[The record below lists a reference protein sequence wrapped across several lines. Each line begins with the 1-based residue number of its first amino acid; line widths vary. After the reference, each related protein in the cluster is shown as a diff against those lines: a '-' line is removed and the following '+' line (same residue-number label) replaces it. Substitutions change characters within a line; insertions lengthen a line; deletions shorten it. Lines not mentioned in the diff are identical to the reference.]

1 MTSTQRLRLA
11 AAIAAGVVVA
21 GCHTPPPVVAPP
33 APADLVVLAPH
44 PEGAPI
50 GAAIVTVGAA
60 TADLTEAGA
69 SVTARAGQPLPAP
82 VVLPPDEIARIFGD
96 ALAAMPP
103 PARRFLLY
111 FESGGDTLTAESKAL
126 LGEIL
131 GTVQART
138 RPDVSVVGHTDSTG
152 AAAANVALGLRR
164 ASLVRDLLVGAGL
177 DGALVEVASHGESN
191 PVEPTPDNTANA
203 RNRRVEV
210 TVR

>member
-1 MTSTQRLRLA
+1 MTPTPRALVV
-11 AAIAAGVVVA
+11 AIGVVASFA

-50 GAAIVTVGAA
+50 GAAIVTVGTA

-69 SVTARAGQPLPAP
+69 SVTARAGQPLPPP

-96 ALAAMPP
+96 ALAALPP
-103 PARRFLLY
+103 PARRYLLY
-111 FESGGDTLTAESKAL
+111 FDSGGDTLTAESKAL

-131 GTVQART
+131 TTVQART
-138 RPDVSVVGHTDSTG
+138 RPDVSVVGHTDTTG
-152 AAAANVALGLRR
+152 AAAANVTLGLRR
-164 ASLVRDLLVGAGL
+164 ATLVRDLLVGAGL
-177 DGALVEVASHGESN
+177 DAALVDVASHGEAN